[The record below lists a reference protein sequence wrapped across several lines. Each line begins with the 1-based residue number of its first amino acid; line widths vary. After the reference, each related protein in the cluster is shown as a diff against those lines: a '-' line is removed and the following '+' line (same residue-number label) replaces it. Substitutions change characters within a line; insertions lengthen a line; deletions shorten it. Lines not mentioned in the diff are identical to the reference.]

1 MTYNISNTQNSA
13 NYTVTDGF
21 VNSGDLDIGLVGKG
35 VVTYG
40 STLNTNFLRLLE
52 NFSNSTAPTRPIQG
66 QLWYKTTEQTLYV
79 FSGTDFVSLNP
90 AVRTSQTIGNLIIQ
104 TSSITG
110 QVTNGNVGIS
120 AQGSGYVNI
129 ARLGITGT
137 TVGRVLYTAAN
148 GAVVTN
154 AMQYNSTSDTL
165 TVTNLNATQVA
176 GTLTTAAQTAITSV
190 GTLTGLAVSGTANF
204 GTTVTAATVSATTIG
219 NSATALSGTSLTVA
233 GTITAA
239 TVNAL
244 NIGNTGATLTGAT
257 LTGTHNGPLNGP
269 FNGTVGASTANTGA
283 FTTITATSNVV
294 VGATSVRNPDSGARV
309 LNIDG
314 PNARLNVSASSD
326 TNLVYLAQV
335 NSDAYLYE
343 RAAGSIFFGTGNT
356 KRVTLDSGGNL
367 FPAVNGTQDLGSTS
381 YRWNTVWGKA
391 SSATYADLA
400 EMYEADKSYSPGT
413 VVEFGGEFEITEAK
427 LTSKRVAGVIST
439 NPGYLMNSEAK
450 GNFMLPVA
458 LQGRVP
464 CKVIGPVYKGDML
477 VSAGDGHAIVS
488 EDPKIGTVIGKALEN
503 MLGGSGVIEVVVGRC

>member
-1 MTYNISNTQNSA
+1 LPTTDNSYA
-13 NYTVTDGF
+13 LGTAA
-21 VNSGDLDIGLVGKG
+21 
-35 VVTYG
+35 
-40 STLNTNFLRLLE
+40 LR
-52 NFSNSTAPTRPIQG
+52 
-66 QLWYKTTEQTLYV
+66 W
-79 FSGTDFVSLNP
+79 
-90 AVRTSQTIGNLIIQ
+90 
-104 TSSITG
+104 SSIYG
-110 QVTNGNVGIS
+110 
-120 AQGSGYVNI
+120 
-129 ARLGITGT
+129 
-137 TVGRVLYTAAN
+137 
-148 GAVVTN
+148 
-154 AMQYNSTSDTL
+154 
-165 TVTNLNATQVA
+165 
-176 GTLTTAAQTAITSV
+176 
-190 GTLTGLAVSGTANF
+190 
-204 GTTVTAATVSATTIG
+204 
-219 NSATALSGTSLTVA
+219 
-233 GTITAA
+233 GTI
-239 TVNAL
+239 
-244 NIGNTGATLTGAT
+244 
-257 LTGTHNGPLNGP
+257 TGTHNGPLNGP

-314 PNARLNVSASSD
+314 TNARLNVSASSD
-326 TNLVYLAQV
+326 TNLVYLAQIS
-335 NSDAYLYE
+335 SDAYLYE
-343 RAAGSIFFGTGNT
+343 RASGSIFFGTGNT